1 MGARSRVG
9 WKKLIAGTLGAV
21 ALLAGALAGSA
32 TVAHADPSDDGD
44 RIVSNHNQVL
54 L

>member
-9 WKKLIAGTLGAV
+9 WKKLIAATLGAV
-21 ALLAGALAGSA
+21 ALLSGALVGSA
-32 TVAHADPSDDGD
+32 TVAQADSPDGR

>member
-9 WKKLIAGTLGAV
+9 WKKLIAATLGAV
-21 ALLAGALAGSA
+21 ALLAGVLAGSA
-32 TVAHADPSDDGD
+32 TVAQADASD
-44 RIVSNHNQVL
+44 RVVSNHNQVL

>member
-1 MGARSRVG
+1 MVARSRVS
-9 WKKLIAGTLGAV
+9 WKKLIAGTLSAI
-21 ALLAGALAGSA
+21 ALIAGALVGSA
-32 TVAHADPSDDGD
+32 TVAQANTND